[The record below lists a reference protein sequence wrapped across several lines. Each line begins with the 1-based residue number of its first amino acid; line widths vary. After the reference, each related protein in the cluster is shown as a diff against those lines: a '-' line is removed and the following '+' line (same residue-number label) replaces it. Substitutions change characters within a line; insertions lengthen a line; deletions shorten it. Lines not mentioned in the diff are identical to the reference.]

1 MTSRKQLVSYMVAA
15 GLLLTAAMPAWAQKV
30 SHELPYEDLQR
41 FARVFAAVKNNYVEP
56 VSNQALIAS
65 AIKGMVSDLDPHSS
79 FLDEDEFEEMKESTD
94 GEFGGLGI
102 EIGAE
107 QGLVKIIAPIE
118 DTPAAKAG
126 IMPGDLIVKING
138 ESTEGKP
145 LSDVIKQ
152 LRGEPGSEIVLTV
165 KRSSSAEPLD
175 IKIVRDIIQV
185 RSVRSK
191 RLPDDIGYVR
201 ISQFQERT
209 GADLAQQLTDL
220 GKNKPLKG
228 LVLDLRNDPGGLLN
242 AAIGV
247 SAAFIEP
254 NKLVV
259 STKAREQ
266 EMQRYLAVSSE
277 YAPDGSDYL
286 KNLPDWTR
294 KVPLVVLINVG
305 SASASEIV
313 AGALQD
319 YKRATIMGNRS
330 FGKGSVQVVM
340 PLDDN
345 TGIKLTTARYYTPL
359 GRSIQATGIEPDI
372 IVSDTATGDLFSFPR
387 EADLNDHLNNE
398 QAPKTDAQGNINPE
412 KMSEMLKE
420 PEEMFEFGSEDD
432 FQLQQAINHLTGK
445 KVDQGVIT
453 KEKPKGLTKEEMEA
467 VNPGT
472 ESTTTD
478 AGKLPNSK
486 GDGVAGDKG
495 AEKQKK

>member
-1 MTSRKQLVSYMVAA
+1 MTSRKRLVSYTVAA
-15 GLLLTAAMPAWAQKV
+15 GLLLMAAMPAGAQKV
-30 SHELPYEDLQR
+30 SHELPYEELQR

-56 VSNQALIAS
+56 VSSQALIAS
-65 AIKGMVSDLDPHSS
+65 AIKGMVNDLDPHSS
-79 FLDEDEFEEMKESTD
+79 FLDEEEFEEMKESTD

-102 EIGAE
+102 EIGVE

-126 IMPGDLIVKING
+126 IMPGDLIIKING

-145 LSDVIKQ
+145 LNDVIKQ

-175 IKIVRDIIQV
+175 FTIVRDIIQI

-191 RLPDDIGYVR
+191 RLPDDIAYVR
-201 ISQFQERT
+201 VSQFQERT
-209 GADLAQQLTDL
+209 GADLAQHLSDL
-220 GKNKPLKG
+220 GKGKPPKG

-254 NKLVV
+254 SKLVV

-266 EMQRYLAVSSE
+266 EMQRYLAVPSE
-277 YAPDGSDYL
+277 YAPDESDYL

-294 KVPLVVLINVG
+294 TVPMVVLINVG

-319 YKRATIMGNRS
+319 YQRATIMGNRS

-372 IVSDTATGDLFSFPR
+372 IVSDTKTGDLFSFPR
-387 EADLNDHLNNE
+387 EADLSDHLNNE
-398 QAPKTDAQGNINPE
+398 QV
-412 KMSEMLKE
+412 SEAGSKDKAKADKDSKVLKE
-420 PEEMFEFGSEDD
+420 PEEMFEFGSDKD
-432 FQLQQAINHLTGK
+432 FQLQQALNHLTGK

-453 KEKPKGLTKEEMEA
+453 KEKPKGLSKEEMEA
-467 VNPGT
+467 VKPSGSNDGS
-472 ESTTTD
+472 ES
-478 AGKLPNSK
+478 
-486 GDGVAGDKG
+486 GDKSDKSG
-495 AEKQKK
+495 EKQNK

>member
-1 MTSRKQLVSYMVAA
+1 MTSRKRLVSYMVAA
-15 GLLLTAAMPAWAQKV
+15 GLLLTAVMPAWAQKV
-30 SHELPYEDLQR
+30 SHELPYEELQR
-41 FARVFAAVKNNYVEP
+41 FARVFAAIKNNYVEP
-56 VSNQALIAS
+56 VSSQELIAS
-65 AIKGMVSDLDPHSS
+65 AIKGMVNDLDPHSS

-126 IMPGDLIVKING
+126 IMPGDLIIKING
-138 ESTEGKP
+138 ESTEGMP
-145 LSDVIKQ
+145 MNDVIKQ

-165 KRSSSAEPLD
+165 NRSSSDEPLD
-175 IKIVRDIIQV
+175 IKIVRDIIQI

-209 GADLAQQLTDL
+209 GADLAQHLADL
-220 GKNKPLKG
+220 GKGKPLKG

-266 EMQRYLAVSSE
+266 EMQRYLAVPSE
-277 YAPDGSDYL
+277 YAPDESDYL
-286 KNLPDWTR
+286 KNLPDWART
-294 KVPLVVLINVG
+294 VPLVVLINVG

-319 YKRATIMGNRS
+319 YERATIMGNRS

-372 IVSDTATGDLFSFPR
+372 VVSDTKTGDLFSFPR
-387 EADLNDHLNNE
+387 EADLSDHLNND
-398 QAPKTDAQGNINPE
+398 QAPEASGKGTVKTDKAA
-412 KMSEMLKE
+412 KMLKE
-420 PEEMFEFGSEDD
+420 PEEMFEFGSSDD
-432 FQLQQAINHLTGK
+432 FQLQQAINHLTGR

-453 KEKPKGLTKEEMEA
+453 KEKPNGLTKEEMEA
-467 VNPGT
+467 VKPSDSNDASGG
-472 ESTTTD
+472 ES
-478 AGKLPNSK
+478 
-486 GDGVAGDKG
+486 GDKS
-495 AEKQKK
+495 AAKQKK

>member
-1 MTSRKQLVSYMVAA
+1 MISRKQLVSYMVAA

-467 VNPGT
+467 VNPST

>member
-1 MTSRKQLVSYMVAA
+1 MVAA

-467 VNPGT
+467 VNPST